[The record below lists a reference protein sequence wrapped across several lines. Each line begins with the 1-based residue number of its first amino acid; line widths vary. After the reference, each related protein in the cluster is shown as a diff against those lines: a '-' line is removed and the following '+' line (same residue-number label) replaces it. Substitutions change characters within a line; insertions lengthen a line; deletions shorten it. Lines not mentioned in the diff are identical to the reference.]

1 MDSDNSSAGL
11 LGKTSRVRQPGIICL
26 VLIMVTLAVYLP
38 ARQLQFLNYDDN
50 VYVTAN
56 PHVASGL
63 TGKNVVWAFT
73 SVEASNW
80 HPVTWISHMVDSQ
93 LYGMNPR
100 GHHFTNVIIHA
111 LSAALLLLLL
121 LRLTGSLWQSSF
133 VAFLFALHP
142 LHVESV
148 AWVAERKDILS
159 AFFWFLTLYLYARYV
174 AQPKPARYLLALL
187 SFLVGLMCKPM
198 LVTLPV
204 VLLLLDFWPLERYRH
219 GERLAGPGHLGRV
232 AELIKEKIPFF
243 AFSLMSGVIT
253 IYAQHEGG
261 SMSGLDVMSPQLRLG
276 NALTA
281 YVRYIVKTLWPSDLA
296 VFYPCPMAIPLWQVV
311 GAALALTL
319 ASAAVI
325 LAGRRRPYLAVGWFW
340 FLITLVPVI
349 GLLQVGAQS
358 MADRYTYIPA
368 IGLFIMV
375 AWGVPDLIRGVRQA
389 KAVLALLA
397 AAILIASA
405 ALSFQQLDYWH
416 DSSTLFRHALQVTTG
431 NSVMHLNLGTTL
443 AAEGDMDAAIGEFQE
458 ALAISNNYFDA
469 HNNLGLA
476 FSSRGELDAAI
487 MEYRQALLL
496 KPDYPGAHNNLGIAF
511 ARKGNLD
518 AAILEFKEALQI
530 KPDFKDAQT
539 NLKFAL
545 AQRTKQGEPRK

>member
-1 MDSDNSSAGL
+1 MDSANSGAGIS
-11 LGKTSRVRQPGIICL
+11 GKAHQVRQAGVICL

-50 VYVTAN
+50 IYVTAN

-63 TGKNVVWAFT
+63 TGRNVVWAFT

-80 HPVTWISHMVDSQ
+80 HPVTWLSHMADSQ
-93 LYGMNPR
+93 LYGMTPR

-121 LRLTGSLWQSSF
+121 LRLTGSLWRSSF

-159 AFFWFLTLYLYARYV
+159 AFFWFATLYLYARYL
-174 AQPKPARYLLALL
+174 ARPKPARYLLALF
-187 SFLVGLMCKPM
+187 SFLLGLMCKPM

-219 GERLAGPGHLGRV
+219 EGLQPGPGHPGRV
-232 AELIKEKIPFF
+232 VRLIKEKIPFF
-243 AFSLMSGVIT
+243 ALSLLSGVIT

-261 SMSGLDVMSPQLRLG
+261 AMSDLDTMSPQLRLG

-281 YVRYIVKTLWPSDLA
+281 YVRYIVKTLWPRDLA
-296 VFYPCPMAIPLWQVV
+296 VFYPFPTIIPLWQVV
-311 GAALALTL
+311 GALLALL
-319 ASAAVI
+319 LVSAAVI
-325 LAGRRRPYLAVGWFW
+325 LAGRRRPYLVLGWFW
-340 FLITLVPVI
+340 FLVTLVPVI

-358 MADRYTYIPA
+358 MADRYSYLPA
-368 IGLFIMV
+368 IGLFIMA
-375 AWGVPDLIRGVRQA
+375 AWGVPDLLRGVRQA

-397 AAILIASA
+397 FLVLAASA
-405 ALSFQQLDYWH
+405 ALSFQQLAYWR
-416 DSSTLFRHALQVTTG
+416 DSGTLFRHALQVTTG
-431 NSVMHLNLGTTL
+431 NSVIHLNLGTTL
-443 AAEGDMDAAIGEFQE
+443 AAEGDMDAAIGQFQQ
-458 ALAISNNYFDA
+458 ALAINPNYFDA
-469 HNNLGLA
+469 LNNLGLA
-476 FSSRGELDAAI
+476 HSSKGDLDAAI
-487 MEYRQALLL
+487 MEYQQALLI
-496 KPDYPGAHNNLGIAF
+496 KPEYPGAHNNLGIAF

-518 AAILEFKEALQI
+518 AAILEFKESLQI
-530 KPDFKDAQT
+530 NPNFKDAQV
-539 NLKFAL
+539 NLEFAL
-545 AQRTKQGEPRK
+545 AQKGRPTEVRK